1 MSGYNVHFY
10 GKDEYSTY
18 TYTETKAVEEGITVH
33 QICYKYYKLHEEIY
47 KWFTSALTSLV
58 ELLLRSRQR

>member
-1 MSGYNVHFY
+1 VHFY
-10 GKDEYSTY
+10 GKDEYGTS
-18 TYTETKAVEEGITVH
+18 TETKAVEEGITVH
-33 QICYKYYKLHEEIY
+33 QMCYYKLHEEIY

>member
-10 GKDEYSTY
+10 GTDEYGTS
-18 TYTETKAVEEGITVH
+18 TETKAVEEGITVH

-58 ELLLRSRQR
+58 ELLLRSRHR